1 MSGYDASIRVNTK
14 VDNSDLGELQKDFN
28 KLEKKLDNL
37 YQKGEKLEALGVDKQ
52 SRQWKALVYDVAQTE
67 MALADVEERLKTV
80 NTLNA
85 QKGFG
90 KATESAKKLFK
101 VVNDGS
107 KKSNGLLA
115 TMSSRL
121 KGIALS
127 LLVFN
132 WITKG
137 FNAMVQAMKAGF
149 QNLAQYSS
157 DYNKAMSELK
167 SEAAQLKNGLAA
179 SLEPIVTTM
188 IPYLSRMISWLNRT
202 IETMGQ
208 FLAAMQGKSVYT
220 RAKKQAIDYAKS
232 LNNVSKAAKGA
243 LASFDQLNVLNSKE
257 ESGDTGGEKVGAD
270 AFEEA
275 SINPEIY
282 TTLEKVKEVMKIIK
296 PLAIAIGVALLA
308 WKIASFLSGLGVA
321 ATAVSTIYSIILAIA
336 GMVMVVASYFNMWQD
351 DVDWEG
357 IIGYVAGLT
366 LAVTGLYKLFGP
378 TAAGIAMIVAGVAG
392 FALALKDMTENGMN
406 AQNMTLLLI
415 STVGILAGVFMAFG
429 STAAVVVGGIMAAI
443 SAIAA
448 MVAMAGNGK
457 EAINALRSV
466 CSNFAQFF
474 KKIFAGDIEGA
485 LDSLKN
491 AGKDLANVLVITV
504 ESIINCIIKG
514 LNWLIDKI
522 NSISFDVPDWVPGI
536 GGSKLSPNISRIN
549 EVNLPR
555 LAEGAV
561 IQGGKPFVAILGDQR
576 AGQTNIETPLATMV
590 DAFKQAMSE
599 SGKDMGGNYT
609 FVAQLDGRT
618 ILKET
623 VRLDQ
628 MHYKATGKSLFQ
640 H

>member
-1 MSGYDASIRVNTK
+1 MSGYDASIRVDTK

-80 NTLNA
+80 NTLNE

-167 SEAAQLKNGLAA
+167 SETAQLKNGLAA

-188 IPYLSRMISWLNRT
+188 IPYLSRMISWLNRA

-232 LNNVSKAAKGA
+232 LNSVSKAAKGA

-257 ESGDTGGEKVGAD
+257 ESGGTGGEKIGSD

-275 SINPEIY
+275 KINPEIY
-282 TTLEKVKEVMKIIK
+282 TALEKVREIMEIIK

-308 WKIASFLSGLGVA
+308 WEIASFLSGLGVA
-321 ATAVSTIYSIILAIA
+321 ATAVSTIYSIILAIG
-336 GMVMVVASYFNMWQD
+336 GMVIAVASYFNMWQD

-366 LAVTGLYKLFGP
+366 LAITGLYKLFGP
-378 TAAGIAMIVAGVAG
+378 VAAGIATIVAGVAG

-457 EAINALRSV
+457 EAINALRGV

-561 IQGGKPFVAILGDQR
+561 IQGGKPFAAILGDQR
-576 AGQTNIETPLATMV
+576 AGQTNIETPIATMV

-599 SGKDMGGNYT
+599 SGNGSGGNYT

-618 ILKET
+618 IFKET
-623 VRLDQ
+623 IRQEQ
-628 MHYKATGKSLFQ
+628 MYFDATGESAFQ